1 LILVNTLAVRRA
13 ETVGQILEGPMSSSL
28 LAFDTRRG
36 PKPWRRH
43 ERRDRDPAA
52 AGLRLTLWG
61 LGAAAGAVLSGCAVL
76 APLNSSPGVP
86 LVDAGRALA
95 LGECSACHAVGAG
108 GGAPATGAP
117 SFASV
122 AERYRNYRLDWEL
135 ETISQV
141 GHYRMPAKMLTAAE
155 VSALSAYIRT
165 LDSAKP
171 PGQPSGGTPP
181 PPR

>member
-1 LILVNTLAVRRA
+1 M
-13 ETVGQILEGPMSSSL
+13 GG
-28 LAFDTRRG
+28 
-36 PKPWRRH
+36 
-43 ERRDRDPAA
+43 RDRDPA
-52 AGLRLTLWG
+52 TVNPKPVLWG
-61 LGAAAGAVLSGCAVL
+61 LGAAACAVLAGCAVL
-76 APLNSSPGVP
+76 EPLHSSAEVP

-141 GHYRMPAKMLTAAE
+141 GHYRMPAKMLTSAE

-171 PGQPSGGTPP
+171 SGPSSDGARP